1 MVCAPA
7 LANRLPSMQKLPLP
21 GEGSALIQAGVRL
34 TCACAEPL
42 PQRTVDVE
50 EAGAKAENPPPV
62 RTKNGAVANMP
73 AVALKD

>member
-7 LANRLPSMQKLPLP
+7 LANRLPSTQKLPLP
-21 GEGSALIQAGVRL
+21 GEGSAVIQAGVRL

-42 PQRTVDVE
+42 APRTVDVE
-50 EAGAKAENPPPV
+50 EAGAKAENPPV
-62 RTKNGAVANMP
+62 RTKNSAVANMP